1 MHCGVMPC
9 RWGRRCGFRLYSKW
23 SSWFDKTKT
32 VEKLEFIKIDVASR
46 VPKYK
51 QIVDS
56 IIDGIHRGNLLM
68 GDQIPSINALS
79 EGYDLSRDTVDKA
92 YRLLK
97 EQNVIV
103 SVKGKGFY
111 VSKTDLAVK
120 VNVLFL
126 INKLSTYKMRIY
138 NAFVHALG
146 RNAHVDLQIYHCE
159 PSVFIDALRKKQSQ
173 YNYYVVM
180 AHFRNE
186 AMRHMGC
193 TEEILQALRT
203 LPNDKLIIMDRNLE
217 SFSNEVGRVF
227 QDFTEDIYR
236 ALSEGFEKIK
246 KYQKIILAYPSKAV
260 YPYPQG
266 IVNGFKRF
274 CVRNKLDFE
283 ILDEIYDGME
293 LQLKDLYVVI
303 AETDLVNLVQQAKD
317 RHYQLGED
325 IGIISYNDTPLKA
338 LLGITV
344 ISTDFQKMG
353 EAAADMILNN
363 KRDTVRNDFNFIDRH
378 SI

>member
-1 MHCGVMPC
+1 M
-9 RWGRRCGFRLYSKW
+9 K
-23 SSWFDKTKT
+23 
-32 VEKLEFIKIDVASR
+32 EKFKYIKINEASR

-51 QIVDS
+51 QIVDFIINS
-56 IIDGIHRGNLLM
+56 INLEELLM
-68 GDQIPSINALS
+68 GDQLPSINALS
-79 EGYDLSRDTVDKA
+79 EGFDLSRDTVDKA

-111 VSKTDLAVK
+111 VSKTNLSIK

-126 INKLSTYKMRIY
+126 VNKLSTYKMRIY
-138 NAFVHALG
+138 NAFIHALG
-146 RNAHVDLQIYHCE
+146 RNANVDLNIYHCE
-159 PSVFIDALRKKQSQ
+159 PSVFIDILKKNKNL

-180 AHFRNE
+180 PHFRNE
-186 AMRHMGC
+186 AHQHMGC
-193 TEEILQALRT
+193 NEEILKNLKMI
-203 LPNDKLIIMDRNLE
+203 PNDKLIIMDRNLE
-217 SFSNEVGRVF
+217 SFSKDVGRIY
-227 QDFTEDIYR
+227 QDFKEDIFA
-236 ALSEGFEKIK
+236 ALTTGIEKIK
-246 KYQKIILAYPSKAV
+246 KYQKLILVYPTKAV

-266 IVNGFKRF
+266 IVRGFKKF
-274 CVRNKLDFE
+274 CVQNKFDFE

-293 LQLKDLYVVI
+293 LQIKDLYVTI
-303 AETDLVNLVQQAKD
+303 SEEDLVSLVQQIRD
-317 RHYQLGED
+317 RHYKLGED

-353 EAAADMILNN
+353 KEAAKMILGN
-363 KRDTVRNDFNFIDRH
+363 KRMQIKNDFNFIDRQ